1 MRVENITR
9 KALVDAIAKID
20 PLLRRK
26 IATDELSP
34 DKYQKI
40 TETISIFIE
49 TLMDSIVEIIEGK
62 DIETFLDLEDDEL
75 EDDDSLDEIVFDD
88 AA

>member
-26 IATDELSP
+26 IATDELSQ
-34 DKYQKI
+34 DKYIKI

-75 EDDDSLDEIVFDD
+75 EDDEDEVVYDD

>member
-26 IATDELSP
+26 IATDELSQ
-34 DKYQKI
+34 DKYIKI

-75 EDDDSLDEIVFDD
+75 EGDEDEIVYDD

>member
-9 KALVDAIAKID
+9 KTLLDAIAKID

-26 IATDELSP
+26 IATDELSQ
-34 DKYQKI
+34 DKYIKI

-75 EDDDSLDEIVFDD
+75 EDDEDEVVYDD